1 MREVDDNIQ
10 LYIPVLRRIIIL
22 VAVIIAVPVV
32 LWTITAFVRTYVAPP
47 KVPTFRSLAEQAL
60 AEAAQKAAAQSGP
73 VQSLAPTVQQANSEE
88 TTATIVEARA
98 TATDARGPGPDA
110 SADAA
115 RGAFLGDRARNGDA
129 SAAADFPK
137 VVATAAAAP
146 MAAAIA
152 PAAPV
157 VPTGPKVAAV
167 TPAAPAKAALA
178 GLPAP
183 SGQIMTSTPD
193 AVPNKDAAVADQQQP
208 SAAWSSPPAEALP
221 AAEPIS
227 GPVPLPRRRPH
238 LLAMAPTSM
247 AQSAA
252 IPIPRDRPAAA
263 PEATPVETDA
273 PFANLRD
280 YNR

>member
-1 MREVDDNIQ
+1 MREVDDNVQ

-47 KVPTFRSLAEQAL
+47 KVPTFRSLAEHAIT
-60 AEAAQKAAAQSGP
+60 EAAQKAAAQSGP
-73 VQSLAPTVQQANSEE
+73 IQSLAPTVQQANSEE

-98 TATDARGPGPDA
+98 TATDARGPALDA

-115 RGAFLGDRARNGDA
+115 RGAFLGDGARNGDA
-129 SAAADFPK
+129 SAAVDFSK
-137 VVATAAAAP
+137 VAATAAAAP
-146 MAAAIA
+146 MVAPIT

-157 VPTGPKVAAV
+157 APTGPKVAAL
-167 TPAAPAKAALA
+167 TPAPPPKAALA
-178 GLPAP
+178 GLSAP
-183 SGQIMTSTPD
+183 SGQFMTSTPD
-193 AVPNKDAAVADQQQP
+193 AAPNRTLPLADQQQP
-208 SAAWSSPPAEALP
+208 AAWPSPPAEALP
-221 AAEPIS
+221 AVEPIS

-238 LLAMAPTSM
+238 LLAMAPISM

-252 IPIPRDRPAAA
+252 IPLPRNRPTSA
-263 PEATPVETDA
+263 PEVTPVETDA

>member
-73 VQSLAPTVQQANSEE
+73 IRSLAPAVQQANSEE

-98 TATDARGPGPDA
+98 TATDARGPALDA

-129 SAAADFPK
+129 SAATDFPK
-137 VVATAAAAP
+137 VAATAAAAP
-146 MAAAIA
+146 MVAAIT

-157 VPTGPKVAAV
+157 APTGPKVAAL

-178 GLPAP
+178 GLSAP
-183 SGQIMTSTPD
+183 LGQIMTSTPD
-193 AVPNKDAAVADQQQP
+193 AAPNKDAAVADQQQP

-221 AAEPIS
+221 AVEPIS

-247 AQSAA
+247 A
-252 IPIPRDRPAAA
+252 IPIPRDRPASA